1 MNDFYELLGVSRNAS
16 DAEIKSAYRRLARE
30 LHPDA
35 NPDDAEAHERF
46 KEVSMAYE
54 VLSDPEKRQRYDMF
68 GAAGVGGAARGPQS
82 AEDFFGA
89 GLGDIFEQFFGAGFG
104 GGRSTGPLRGA
115 DAEAVLDLTFE
126 EAVFGS
132 DKEVK
137 LRLPVTCSTCNG
149 SGAADGTAPTN
160 CAQCGGT
167 GEVRRVRQSI
177 LGQMVTSGRCN
188 VCGGMGTVIASPC
201 KDCRGDG
208 RRMEERVEVV
218 TVPAGIDHGQTLR
231 SPGRGSAGPR
241 GGPAGDLYLHARVAP
256 HDHFERDGLDIHTEF
271 HIPMTQAALGAQV
284 EIETL
289 EGPEEIAI
297 APGTQS
303 GAVLRLRGR
312 GVPHTNGR
320 GRGDFHIHVAVD
332 TPTDLNAETEQLL
345 RKLAEVRGEKVD
357 EPHGGLF
364 SRIKSAFT

>member
-1 MNDFYELLGVSRNAS
+1 MNDFYALLGVSRNAT

-54 VLSDPEKRQRYDMF
+54 VLSDPEKRRRYDTF
-68 GAAGVGGAARGPQS
+68 GAAGVGGAGGPRS

-89 GLGDIFEQFFGAGFG
+89 GLGDIFEQFFGSGFG
-104 GGRSTGPLRGA
+104 TSRSNGPVRGA
-115 DAEAVLDLTFE
+115 DAEALVDLTFE
-126 EAVFGS
+126 EAVFGA
-132 DKEVK
+132 DKEVT
-137 LRLPVTCSTCNG
+137 LRLPVICTTCQG

-160 CAQCGGT
+160 CPQCGGT

-177 LGQMVTSGRCN
+177 LGQMVTTGRCN
-188 VCGGMGTVIASPC
+188 QCGGMGTVIASPC

-231 SPGRGSAGPR
+231 SPGRGAAGPR

-256 HDHFERDGLDIHTEF
+256 HAHFERDGIDIHTEL

-284 EIETL
+284 EVQTL
-289 EGPEEIAI
+289 EGPEEIPV

-303 GAVLRLRGR
+303 GEVLRLRGR
-312 GVPHTNGR
+312 GVPHTSGR
-320 GRGDFHIHVAVD
+320 GRGDLHIHLAVD
-332 TPTDLNAETEQLL
+332 TPTDLTAETDQLL
-345 RKLAEVRGEKVD
+345 RKLAELRGEKVND
-357 EPHGGLF
+357 APSGLF
-364 SRIKSAFT
+364 NRIKSAFS